1 MQANEETFYNQPLLH
16 RVFAVASVGM
26 LISVVWMIAADH
38 YRPWKRVQREFHRIE
53 DRKLKVVEQEKLAE
67 QRDKSQ
73 TRIDEINAQIKQA
86 EADSVRRSSDLRR
99 INQELNLL
107 GGRVERLNT
116 DHQFKK
122 TELDGLRTLYDGMIL
137 RGEQAEA
144 QTFLET
150 KVAAVEREVNELARE
165 LETAR
170 AEKNAKAQEKETLL
184 GGVDELVKERERLT
198 REVDRVQ
205 RLIAQKES
213 EYFGVFA
220 WLRSLPGLDM
230 AAPPTKI
237 QQISLPE
244 LTINYNFKEVPRYDR
259 CATCHQGI
267 DRPGYQLDADG
278 EPMPSVFASHPW
290 LEHGATITDPKGNP
304 ATAGLYLD
312 PNGPHPINDFG
323 CTICHA
329 GQGSGTDFSFASH
342 TPDDPDTAARWR
354 KEHGWE
360 EVHHWDFPMLPS
372 RFIESSCVKCHQQ
385 VTDIPEARKL
395 QAGYKRVVDYGCVGC
410 HSIGG
415 EGSFGPDLTDE
426 RPVGP
431 SLAHIGSKVSDD
443 WLFKWIKDPSGF
455 RPDTKMPRFYG
466 LSNNDSP
473 EDQAKSDA
481 EIHAITTYLLA
492 KSDPPAD
499 FVDPPDDPDE
509 ERGKELFLDKGCL
522 ACHQHRPYKTS
533 GEDADIGL
541 ADLANLN
548 PDYELDPD
556 ETYDPEVF
564 PEAARKYAK
573 ADFGP
578 NLSNMAAKFQTPEQ
592 GLKWLTNWI
601 MAPEKHHPESL
612 MPNLQLSL
620 EDSADIAA
628 WILSVPGQWP
638 VKVEGAPVDADPVRE
653 AIDELVGLYV
663 SKGGYSRDG
672 QRVSVSLSEIDSFVS
687 GLEEKEKLL
696 FLGEKTI
703 GRLGCFG
710 CHEIPGF
717 EDAKPI
723 GIALSDWGAKSPSQ
737 LEFGHVRDYLKEK
750 DRAKS
755 GDGDEEGDGDGVD
768 PYFRDELDRET
779 RIGFL
784 HQKLHRPRSF
794 DHLKQSELYKSWD
807 DRLRM
812 PRFPWAD
819 DPKAVEEVMTFILGL
834 TNERVNPRYVARNR
848 YDAAK
853 IAKAE
858 GAKLLNRYNCAGCH
872 VMEMPEFEIPRGTKI
887 EEALVNFQG
896 NLRTSYNARNTDFL
910 PDHFPGVAYDSE
922 KKLDNASIEA
932 SLGVGPDDGE
942 PVTIKGMIVDEFDE
956 EISVQLWEPVTIRGY
971 SFNIGD
977 NLTIDRTKV
986 KERPPVGG
994 DFAWL
999 YALHQG
1005 DETGDPLDSFWNR
1018 LPPPLVREGLKVQ
1031 TPWLAKFLEDPRAI
1045 RPAVQLR
1052 MPKYHYGAT
1061 RGGFRETD
1069 LLANYFAAVDGVDF
1083 PYQIIPNQ
1091 QQGFLADRDREHPG
1105 RLDAGWSIMAHQG
1118 SPCLQC
1124 HAIGASRPE
1133 GGEEAVNGPDLR
1145 GVAERFR
1152 PEYLE
1157 LWLANP
1163 RRLLP
1168 YTAMPQNIAPHGPSQ
1183 IVAPEA
1189 FEDQPLELL
1198 RALRDALLNY
1208 GDVLERQL
1216 AEAGAADDGNAPA
1229 DDEDVQPSG

>member
-1 MQANEETFYNQPLLH
+1 MQATEETLYNQPILH
-16 RVFAVASVGM
+16 RIFAVASVGM
-26 LISVVWMIAADH
+26 LISIVWMIAADH
-38 YRPWKRVQREFHRIE
+38 YRPWKRVQREFHQIE
-53 DRKLKVVEQEKLAE
+53 DRKLKAVAQEKLAE
-67 QRDKSQ
+67 QKTNSQ
-73 TRIDEINAQIKQA
+73 TRIDEINAQIQQA

-99 INQELNLL
+99 INQELNRL

-122 TELDGLRTLYDGMIL
+122 TEIDGLRTVYDGMIL

-144 QTFLET
+144 QAFLET
-150 KVAAVEREVNELARE
+150 KVAAAERELGDLARE
-165 LETAR
+165 LEKAR
-170 AEKNAKAQEKETLL
+170 AEKKAKDQEKEALR
-184 GGVDELVKERERLT
+184 GGVDNLVKERERLT
-198 REVDRVQ
+198 REVDRVE

-230 AAPPTKI
+230 AASPTKI

-259 CATCHQGI
+259 CATCHLGI
-267 DRPGYQLDADG
+267 DRPGYQTDADG
-278 EPMPSVFASHPW
+278 QAMPPVFASHPQ
-290 LEHGATITDPKGNP
+290 LEHGATILDPKGNP
-304 ATAGLYLD
+304 ATAGLFLD

-342 TPDDPDTAARWR
+342 SPNTPDEADRWR
-354 KEHGWE
+354 KAHGWE
-360 EVHHWDFPMLPS
+360 EVHHWDYPMLPS

-385 VTDIPEARKL
+385 VTDIPQAEKL
-395 QAGYKRVVDYGCVGC
+395 QAGYNRVVKYGCVGC

-415 EGSFGPDLTDE
+415 DGSFGPDLTDE
-426 RPVGP
+426 RQVGP
-431 SLAHIGSKVSDD
+431 SFAHIGSKVSED

-455 RPDTKMPRFYG
+455 RPDTRMPRFYG
-466 LSNNDSP
+466 LSNNDAP
-473 EDQAKSDA
+473 EDQAKTDA
-481 EIHAITTYLLA
+481 EIHAITAYLLA
-492 KSDPPAD
+492 KSEPPAD
-499 FVDPPDDPDE
+499 FVDPPDEPDA
-509 ERGKELFLDKGCL
+509 ERGKELFLQKGCL
-522 ACHQHRPYKTS
+522 ACHQHRPYQTT
-533 GEDADIGL
+533 GEDSEIAIRDR
-541 ADLANLN
+541 AAVN
-548 PDYELDPD
+548 PDYELDPE

-564 PEAARKYAK
+564 PEAARKHAK

-578 NLSNMAAKFQTPEQ
+578 NLSNIAAKFQTPEQ

-601 MAPEKHHPESL
+601 NAPEKHHPESL

-628 WILSVPGQWP
+628 WLLSVPGQWP
-638 VKVEGAPVDADPVRE
+638 VKVEGSPAESNEVRQ
-653 AIDELVGLYV
+653 AVDELVGLYV
-663 SKGGYSRDG
+663 SKGGYRKDG
-672 QRVSVSLSEIDSFVS
+672 KPVAVALAEVDSFVA
-687 GLEEKEKLL
+687 GLPEREKLQ

-717 EDAKPI
+717 ENAKPI
-723 GIALSDWGAKSPSQ
+723 GAALSDWGAKSPSQ
-737 LEFGHVRDYLKEK
+737 LDFGHVREYLESKGSAES
-750 DRAKS
+750 D
-755 GDGDEEGDGDGVD
+755 DGDANVDGVD
-768 PYFRDELDRET
+768 PYYRDELERET

-794 DHLKQSELYKSWD
+794 DYLKKSELYKSWD

-812 PRFPWAD
+812 PQFPWAD

-834 TNERVNPRYVARNR
+834 TNERVNPRYVARNQ
-848 YDAAK
+848 YDPAK
-853 IAKAE
+853 IARAE
-858 GAKLLNRYNCAGCH
+858 GTKLLDRYNCAGCH
-872 VMEMPEFEIPRGTKI
+872 VLEMPAFEIAKGTKT
-887 EEALVNFQG
+887 EEALTNFHA

-910 PDHFPGVAYDSE
+910 PDHFPGVAFDPE
-922 KKLDNASIEA
+922 KKLDDADIESA
-932 SLGVGPDDGE
+932 LGVGPDDGA
-942 PVTIKGMIVDEFDE
+942 PVTIKGMIVDSFDE

-971 SFNIGD
+971 AFNIGD

-986 KERPPVGG
+986 KEHPPVGG

-999 YALHQG
+999 YSIYQG

-1031 TPWLAKFLEDPRAI
+1031 TPWLSKFLEDPRAI

-1052 MPKYHYGAT
+1052 MPRYHYGAKL
-1061 RGGFRETD
+1061 GGGSRETD
-1069 LLANYFAAVDGVDF
+1069 QLANYFAARDGAEF
-1083 PYQIIPNQ
+1083 PYQTIPNQ
-1091 QQGFLADRDREHPG
+1091 QQSFLAAREREHPG
-1105 RLDAGWSIMAHQG
+1105 RLDDAWSVMAHQG

-1133 GGEEAVNGPDLR
+1133 GGEDAINGPDLR

-1152 PEYLE
+1152 PDYLE

-1168 YTAMPQNIAPHGPSQ
+1168 YTAMPQNVAPRGPSQ
-1183 IVAPEA
+1183 VTAPKS
-1189 FEDQPLELL
+1189 FEDQPLEML

-1208 GDVLERQL
+1208 GAVLEKQL
-1216 AEAGAADDGNAPA
+1216 AAEKSPTDG
-1229 DDEDVQPSG
+1229 DEDAKPAG